1 MTPKKPVDALMVAD
15 YLLYKAKKE
24 GVEVSNKKLQKLL
37 YYTQAWS
44 VAIRNKTVFEDK
56 IEAWVHGPAIK
67 QVYLAYQQFGAK
79 PIEKEVSE
87 EVMKQIPDEAARLID
102 QVWNVYSKYD
112 PEYLEF
118 LTHSEKPWQ
127 VARQNLEPHVSSQ
140 NEITIG
146 SMKEYYGPLVEKK
159 S

>member
-1 MTPKKPVDALMVAD
+1 MNPKKSVSALLVAD

-44 VAIRNKTVFEDK
+44 VAIRDKAIFEDK

-67 QVYLAYQQFGAK
+67 EVYLAYQQFGAK
-79 PIEKEVSE
+79 PIEKEVTD
-87 EVMKQIPDEAARLID
+87 EVLGQIPKETINLID
-102 QVWNVYSKYD
+102 QVWDVYSKYD
-112 PEYLEF
+112 PGYLEF

-127 VARQNLEPHVSSQ
+127 MARQNLEPHASSQ
-140 NEITIG
+140 NEITLE
-146 SMKEYYGPLVEKK
+146 SMREYYGPLVKK
-159 S
+159 SS